1 MKSLILLLM
10 LAVSATAQDSP
21 AAGFIE
27 GFPDVPRLDVVTGI
41 VGDSVLFDTP
51 SGTVAEVT
59 LAIAG
64 GALNA
69 MKQYRESLTSLGW
82 TCNAP
87 TIAMDC
93 WRERHRL
100 MFKSPA
106 GEDAGG
112 TLILRLEPTR

>member
-1 MKSLILLLM
+1 MKSLIPLLM
-10 LAVSATAQDSP
+10 LARAATAQDSP
-21 AAGFIE
+21 AAGFLE

-41 VGDSVLFDTP
+41 AGDSVLFDTP
-51 SGTVAEVT
+51 GGTVAEIT
-59 LAIAG
+59 LKIAG
-64 GALNA
+64 STLNA

-106 GEDAGG
+106 GENASGM
-112 TLILRLEPTR
+112 LILRLEPTR